1 MGDEHDAGEWSWG
14 PEDNSNGGDPD
25 PVGEMNKRSAETPA
39 LQQGK
44 LRHTNLKSKSVGVGG
59 VFLKHQKQ
67 VRFQQIN
74 NQGLRQLFLT
84 VSWDLHG

>member
-1 MGDEHDAGEWSWG
+1 MGDDHDAGEWSWG

-44 LRHTNLKSKSVGVGG
+44 LILISGG
-59 VFLKHQKQ
+59 G
-67 VRFQQIN
+67 
-74 NQGLRQLFLT
+74 GLREAKGPPWIGSTSLGKHERE
-84 VSWDLHG
+84 HGA